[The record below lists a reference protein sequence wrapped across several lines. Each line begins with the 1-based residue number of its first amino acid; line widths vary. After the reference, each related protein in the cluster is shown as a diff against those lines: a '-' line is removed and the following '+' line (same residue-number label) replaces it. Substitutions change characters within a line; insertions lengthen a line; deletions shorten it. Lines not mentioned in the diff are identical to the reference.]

1 MSSLLV
7 FIYGIGFIFWLI
19 EALNLG
25 ARYYWEALLSL
36 FRGDHQK
43 FTGIAQENRNYVR
56 SSRKK
61 QFEESK
67 GSEGSKRPEKEK
79 SLWVDD
85 YGQYIGEDATLGTVI
100 SGNKPKRQKL
110 SWCPVANVPFLHSLS
125 SHKIKSINNKQF
137 IKANLDD
144 SANEWGFGQILAMV
158 LAVPACWKYCV
169 CCCNYIR
176 SHRPALRA

>member
-1 MSSLLV
+1 VALCFGNDLACNACATTYIFGSPVHLAAVSMSSLLV

-110 SWCPVANVPFLHSLS
+110 S
-125 SHKIKSINNKQF
+125 
-137 IKANLDD
+137 
-144 SANEWGFGQILAMV
+144 
-158 LAVPACWKYCV
+158 
-169 CCCNYIR
+169 
-176 SHRPALRA
+176 